1 MRSLRFFALS
11 CLLLMSAAPRL
22 YAGPF
27 TGIAAFGDS
36 LTDTGN
42 VYHASRDTF
51 PASPPYDNGR
61 FSNGPIWVER
71 LAAGLGLP
79 DPTPSRLGGTNYAY
93 GDAETALSGLSIRGT
108 PNIGTQVTAYLNT
121 HPTIGSGQLIVF
133 WGGANDFLHFP
144 QLSLPDPSVP
154 VSNLTAEITELA
166 KAGAKN
172 FLVPNL
178 PALGETPYVKQQLAP
193 HYPGIEATM
202 NDLSSQFNAR
212 LATAESSLVASLG
225 INIYRLD
232 VSTSFQQ
239 VLANPGR
246 FGFTNVADQA
256 KSGAYGAPG
265 AVVPNPDQYLFWDP
279 VHPTETAHQLL
290 GEQAIAV
297 TSVPEPPAL
306 VLLGTGLLGSL
317 GAWWL
322 RRGQLQAAGGC

>member
-27 TGIAAFGDS
+27 TGIVAFGDS

-42 VYHASRDTF
+42 VYNASRDTF

-121 HPTIGSGQLIVF
+121 HPTIGSGQLLVF

-193 HYPGIEATM
+193 NYPGIEATV
-202 NDLSSQFNAR
+202 NGLSSQFNAR

-246 FGFTNVADQA
+246 FGFTNVTDQA